1 MGSVGGGYD
10 EIRDASAEEE
20 MAMLYRLTYV
30 GLQVAAVE
38 LWQGLYIYGEMSWCW
53 VQKMEMTI
61 GE

>member
-38 LWQGLYIYGEMSWCW
+38 L
-53 VQKMEMTI
+53 
-61 GE
+61 